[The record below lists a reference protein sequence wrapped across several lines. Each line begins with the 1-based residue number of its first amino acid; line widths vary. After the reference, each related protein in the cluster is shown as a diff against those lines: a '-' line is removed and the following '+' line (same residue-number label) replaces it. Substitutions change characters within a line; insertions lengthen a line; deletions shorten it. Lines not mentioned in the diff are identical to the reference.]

1 MNKSALR
8 LFPLFAALFGFTMP
22 VSAQEPDAIAESS
35 RTDALP
41 EIASTDTTAVGA
53 IMAEPDEMVLRKIR
67 YGIILNRLP
76 FGPNPPTLAQGGS
89 KPLSPAEIAAL
100 EEARK
105 MGENLRI
112 RLTSISRYRGV
123 PAAGLLDLETGL
135 SLLLRAG
142 ERIGPFH
149 LLEVSPEAGGALLE
163 DGTNTYFIAI
173 SYGRNQASNL
183 VHSAD
188 AKRLTVFRPASA
200 SSAYPPSVQPDT
212 AATVTPE
219 DSNRQQVASI
229 PLSAAQE
236 KAAREREEALF
247 LQQATIRNADGTER
261 ISYVT
266 LNRLRAEAA
275 RKRAEEV
282 RAAAEALAKEQA
294 ELARAEA
301 AAREE
306 EARAAA
312 EAEKAEKR
320 TEILEAIRQGLDVH
334 EEIELTAEEADELE
348 QSGFSISDSSDNP
361 DDR

>member
-1 MNKSALR
+1 MDASAT
-8 LFPLFAALFGFTMP
+8 AAAGT
-22 VSAQEPDAIAESS
+22 
-35 RTDALP
+35 R
-41 EIASTDTTAVGA
+41 
-53 IMAEPDEMVLRKIR
+53 MAEPDEMVLQKIR

-89 KPLSPAEIAAL
+89 KPLSPAELAAL

-105 MGENLRI
+105 NGENLRI

-123 PAAGLLDLETGL
+123 PAAGLLDLETGR

-149 LLEVSPEAGGALLE
+149 LLEVSPAAGGVLLE

-188 AKRLTVFRPASA
+188 AKRLTVFRPVSA
-200 SSAYPPSVQPDT
+200 SSAFFPSVQPD
-212 AATVTPE
+212 AAAATPE
-219 DSNRQQVASI
+219 DSNRQQVALP

-236 KAAREREEALF
+236 KAAREQEEALF
-247 LQQATIRNADGTER
+247 LKQATIRNADGTER

-320 TEILEAIRQGLDVH
+320 TEILEAIRQGLDVQ
-334 EEIELTAEEADELE
+334 EEIELTAEEAAELE
-348 QSGFSISDSSDNP
+348 QSGFSISSSSDNP
-361 DDR
+361 DGR